1 MWRPSQLANEDDR
14 EVWCVYNETREQF
27 LTISRVTSGFAKFA
41 SEMDAYLVCL
51 ALNATEPK

>member
-14 EVWCVYNETREQF
+14 EVWCVYSETWGQF
-27 LTISRVTSGFAKFA
+27 LTISHTTSRLARFA